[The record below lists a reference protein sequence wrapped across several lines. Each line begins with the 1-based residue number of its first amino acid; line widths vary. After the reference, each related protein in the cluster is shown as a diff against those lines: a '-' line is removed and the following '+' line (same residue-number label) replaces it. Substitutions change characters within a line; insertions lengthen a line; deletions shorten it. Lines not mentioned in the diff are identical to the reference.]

1 VKFEQPFAS
10 RTKLL
15 TGEALLDSIA
25 PRTVLLAAFRQPGR
39 PQQQAGHIRLPDGRI
54 IMLGH
59 MVRLACAAALG
70 VAVLAGVAEAR
81 SIDDIIKAGSIRIG
95 VNPNFPPM
103 SSYGDTN
110 ELQGF
115 DIDIGNKIATTLGVK
130 AEFVPTETAQR
141 VPFLIS
147 DRIDISLG
155 ALTRS
160 AERAK
165 LIDFTVPLHTETMAV
180 LTTDKEKATKWTD
193 LNNDTITLANMRGN
207 WSVDFLKDKLPKAK
221 LLLVDTIADTVRSVA
236 QGRADAIV
244 ENIDFFMSYTKNY
257 PDVKWRTLD
266 DKIFVNYDCIGV
278 SRNNDGLRN
287 FLNVLLYELHSQ
299 NVVNQ
304 TWEKW
309 YKAPMLVP
317 VVANPYF

>member
-1 VKFEQPFAS
+1 
-10 RTKLL
+10 
-15 TGEALLDSIA
+15 
-25 PRTVLLAAFRQPGR
+25 
-39 PQQQAGHIRLPDGRI
+39 
-54 IMLGH
+54 MLGR
-59 MVRLACAAALG
+59 MVRLACVAALG
-70 VAVLAGVAEAR
+70 VALWAGAAEAR
-81 SIDDIIKAGSIRIG
+81 SIDDIIKAGTIRIG
-95 VNPNFPPM
+95 INPNFPPM

-115 DIDIGNKIATTLGVK
+115 DIDIGNKIATALGVK
-130 AEFVPTETAQR
+130 ADFVPTETAQR
-141 VPFLIS
+141 VPFLVS
-147 DRIDISLG
+147 DRIDVSLG

-193 LNNDTITLANMRGN
+193 LNTDTTTLANMRGN